1 MGQKAATQEGAE
13 MKLKKLKELLAS
25 GAITQE
31 EYDELAKTAKPDD
44 DPADPP
50 FALMIPHIRLSAVI
64 Q

>member
-1 MGQKAATQEGAE
+1 

-31 EYDELAKTAKPDD
+31 EYDELAKTAQPDD

-50 FALMIPHIRLSAVI
+50 NDPDPKNPPEVTRIRTSSWRS
-64 Q
+64 